1 MYVYELYVC
10 VVHRE
15 KKSRQ
20 PIIDTQYTV
29 HNKTCHYVTAGKVY
43 IYPLQQFTEAKCAI
57 YKNILKGGCPHGTR
71 IFKGT
76 VA

>member
-1 MYVYELYVC
+1 
-10 VVHRE
+10 VHR

-29 HNKTCHYVTAGKVY
+29 HNKTCHYVTAGKVN
-43 IYPLQQFTEAKCAI
+43 IYPLQQFTEAECAI
-57 YKNILKGGCPHGTR
+57 YIKIILKDGCPHGTR
-71 IFKGT
+71 IFKEA